1 MNCRCVGSCGRKEQE
16 KKKKDQR
23 GIVAKRR
30 IGKA

>member
-1 MNCRCVGSCGRKEQE
+1 MNWRYVGSCGRKDQD
-16 KKKKDQR
+16 KKDER